1 MKRREALKVGGIA
14 LSGVAAINFL
24 SLKKSFA
31 SVGKNGTAVQKSGDL
46 VAVMG
51 DQPTLMLEKAIAEL
65 GGLGQFVKAGDKV
78 VIKPNIGWA
87 KTPEMAANTNP
98 QLVGKLTRM
107 CLEQGASEVLVFD
120 HTCQEWQSCYQL
132 SGIEEEVKK
141 NGGKML
147 PGNNE
152 SYYRDVE
159 LPEGTILKSAKIH
172 EALIDCD
179 VWFNM
184 PVLKHHGGA
193 KMSISMKNYM
203 GIIWDRRF
211 FHKEGLHQCIADV
224 NSWNKRPA
232 LNIVDAYRT
241 LTQNGPQG
249 KSEADVVQTNA
260 MFVSA
265 DPIAVDTAAIK
276 FFGQLKSVKLEDVS
290 HVAMGEAHH
299 IGTTDLSQKNIK
311 RIKL

>member
-1 MKRREALKVGGIA
+1 MKRREVLKVGGIA

-24 SLKKSFA
+24 SLQEA
-31 SVGKNGTAVQKSGDL
+31 YANADKNETAFQKDGDL
-46 VAVMG
+46 IAVMG
-51 DQPTLMLEKAIAEL
+51 DQPALMLEKAIEEL
-65 GGLGQFVKAGDKV
+65 GGIGQFVKPGNKV

-87 KTPEMAANTNP
+87 KTPEMSANTNP
-98 QLVGKLTRM
+98 VLVGALTRM
-107 CLEQGASEVLVFD
+107 CLAQGASEVLVFD
-120 HTCQEWQSCYQL
+120 HTCNEWQSCYEL

-152 SYYRDVE
+152 SYYRDVK
-159 LPEGTILKSAKIH
+159 LPEGKILKSTKIH
-172 EALIDCD
+172 EALLDCD

-203 GIIWDRRF
+203 GIVWDRRF

-224 NSWNKRPA
+224 NSWGKRPA

-276 FFGQLKSVKLEDVS
+276 FFAQLKSVNLEDVS

-299 IGTTDLSQKNIK
+299 IGTSDLSKKNIK